1 MQFVTVAVRKVLPC
15 VLIAYWAVET
25 TSVGEFS
32 AALWKSRVSRGAIV
46 TTSVIF
52 RCFPTINAEWRAIR
66 SAMRMRGIG
75 TGVLSW
81 IVHPAQTAGR
91 LYVPLFASV
100 VTISDEL
107 AAAALCRGLDDPGPH
122 TSLSKIGF
130 HTQDW
135 VALALVTAGVLA
147 AAVCALFGKEF

>member
-1 MQFVTVAVRKVLPC
+1 MEEQGAQRRHRHDVRNLP
-15 VLIAYWAVET
+15 L
-25 TSVGEFS
+25 
-32 AALWKSRVSRGAIV
+32 LPDDQR
-46 TTSVIF
+46 
-52 RCFPTINAEWRAIR
+52 
-66 SAMRMRGIG
+66 RMARDTLGHEDEGIG